1 MESAVK
7 LFSPVKS
14 KRTFEEVSD
23 SIKELILN
31 GTLKVGDRL
40 PSETE
45 LAQQFSVGRQTIR
58 EALRLMELSGFIT
71 IQRGGGGGSII
82 KDTMLRRIGDLFA
95 DAFRMRSVTLGALTQ
110 ARLEIERIVLEHVLS
125 NADQAD
131 LNLLG
136 ENVAEAQRSVDAGRM
151 ASDHNFEFHILLA
164 RASKNEVFVIV
175 VESIMAVH
183 MELLSRVG
191 ADLET
196 SRNVVRAHRE
206 LLRAIEDRDR
216 LLALRLLEE
225 HVLDVKRRLKDT
237 ASL

>member
-1 MESAVK
+1 VESA

-45 LAQQFSVGRQTIR
+45 LAQQFNVGRQTIR

-95 DAFRMRSVTLGALTQ
+95 DAFRMRRVTLEGLTQ
-110 ARLEIERIVLEHVLS
+110 ARLEIERVVLEHVLA

-131 LNLLG
+131 LNLLR
-136 ENVAEAQRSVDAGRM
+136 ENVTQAQATIDAGRM
-151 ASDHNFEFHILLA
+151 ASDHNFDFHILLA
-164 RASKNEVFVIV
+164 KASKNEVFAIV
-175 VESIMAVH
+175 VESIMSVH

-191 ADLET
+191 ADLEI
-196 SRNVVRAHRE
+196 SRNVVRAHRA
-206 LLRAIEDRDR
+206 LLQAIEDHDR
-216 LLALRLLEE
+216 PQALRLLEE
-225 HVLDVKRRLKDT
+225 HVLDVKRRLQENT
-237 ASL
+237 SS